1 MLSPFPLM
9 QRIQKRLGQM
19 DFALKSS
26 FTNIKRDISSHE
38 NSLASIN
45 TKLTEQEKLI
55 RQLIAEIA
63 RIQKQNPEIISSVEY
78 TNSNNDQKG
87 LGECSVEST
96 ERSVTVLRTPNSLSA
111 LHLEILKRI
120 MLLQMETGKRCI
132 TMKELAAEVYPTKEY
147 SRIKSTM
154 SEYIKSL
161 HQSGLVEKVQKE
173 KLYLSYTEKALQYA
187 DEQRISRMKEIIA
200 TPIQTVR

>member
-9 QRIQKRLGQM
+9 QRIQKRLQQM
-19 DFALKSS
+19 DFAIKSS
-26 FTNIKRDISSHE
+26 FTNIKQDISSHE
-38 NSLASIN
+38 NSLESIN
-45 TKLTEQEKLI
+45 TKLTEQKKLI

-63 RIQKQNPEIISSVEY
+63 RIQNQNHKVISSAGY
-78 TNSNNDQKG
+78 TNSNNDQRVFD
-87 LGECSVEST
+87 ERSVEST
-96 ERSVTVLRTPNSLSA
+96 ERSVTVLRTPNRLSA

-120 MLLQMETGKRCI
+120 MLVQMETGKRCI
-132 TMKELAAEVYPTKEY
+132 TMREIASEVYPTKEY
-147 SRIKSTM
+147 GKIKSTM

-173 KLYLSYTEKALQYA
+173 KLYLSYTDKALQYA

>member
-9 QRIQKRLGQM
+9 QRIQKRLQQM

-26 FTNIKRDISSHE
+26 FTNIKKDISSHE
-38 NSLASIN
+38 GSLASIN

-55 RQLIAEIA
+55 QQLIAEMDLV
-63 RIQKQNPEIISSVEY
+63 QKKNRASILPSEDTTSH
-78 TNSNNDQKG
+78 NNQRVF
-87 LGECSVEST
+87 GERSVEST
-96 ERSVTVLRTPNSLSA
+96 ERSETVRRTPNSLSA

-132 TMKELAAEVYPTKEY
+132 TMKELAAEIYPTKEY
-147 SRIKSTM
+147 SKIKSTM

-187 DEQRISRMKEIIA
+187 DEQRISRMKEIIS
-200 TPIQTVR
+200 TPIQNVR

>member
-1 MLSPFPLM
+1 
-9 QRIQKRLGQM
+9 M

-26 FTNIKRDISSHE
+26 FTNIKKDISSHE

-63 RIQKQNPEIISSVEY
+63 RIQNQNHEVISSAGY
-78 TNSNNDQKG
+78 THSNNDQKVF
-87 LGECSVEST
+87 GERPVEST

-132 TMKELAAEVYPTKEY
+132 TMREIASEVYPTKEY

-161 HQSGLVEKVQKE
+161 HRSGLVEKVQKE

>member
-1 MLSPFPLM
+1 MQFPMNRILAN
-9 QRIQKRLGQM
+9 IQKRLQKI
-19 DFALKSS
+19 DKALRIS
-26 FTNIKRDISSHE
+26 FSNLKLDISIHA
-38 NSLASIN
+38 NSLELLNSKIAEQERLIEQLIIEMAVLKEQRHDIKTESEPP
-45 TKLTEQEKLI
+45 TEQ
-55 RQLIAEIA
+55 R
-63 RIQKQNPEIISSVEY
+63 VF
-78 TNSNNDQKG
+78 G
-87 LGECSVEST
+87 
-96 ERSVTVLRTPNSLSA
+96 ERSVSSVDRSVAVLRTPNSLSA

-132 TMKELAAEVYPTKEY
+132 TMREIAAEVYPTKEY

-187 DEQRISRMKEIIA
+187 DEQRISRMKEIISA
-200 TPIQTVR
+200 PIQTVR

>member
-1 MLSPFPLM
+1 
-9 QRIQKRLGQM
+9 
-19 DFALKSS
+19 
-26 FTNIKRDISSHE
+26 
-38 NSLASIN
+38 
-45 TKLTEQEKLI
+45 
-55 RQLIAEIA
+55 
-63 RIQKQNPEIISSVEY
+63 
-78 TNSNNDQKG
+78 
-87 LGECSVEST
+87 
-96 ERSVTVLRTPNSLSA
+96 
-111 LHLEILKRI
+111 
-120 MLLQMETGKRCI
+120 METGKRCI